1 MGNKKIALA
10 YSIDNLPV
18 AEAIAQAL
26 APTNYAVFHYYC
38 KKNGKEAP
46 LSEQLR
52 DFNGTIL
59 LLISDNFLKSVH
71 CMNRALQLVQLKG
84 TQMLPVVIDGRVK
97 DEATQQYVQVP
108 TKFERI
114 GDIIPYINYWQ
125 NQYLDLRSQKRR
137 IESADDFEK
146 DALNEHLRI
155 LRQVSSEASE
165 FLRVLRNMKYLQFDD
180 FIENHLQALFQ
191 FLEDEEEWTSFKA
204 KTPFLKIEVK
214 EDFIPSA
221 LEEGEKFAESL
232 QKQEANS
239 AATPSSEIVIL
250 PPIDPKE
257 EPIPAHVEEE
267 KAPVAVEPLA
277 IESFGTIGKV
287 IEANAITF
295 APPVTTNGMG
305 VNGTTISEL
314 DHDVPTPPID
324 TPTPPSTSNELPPL
338 NEESEAEIKEKI
350 GDLLRQARGLV
361 SAGQVE
367 AGLNFMKLATR
378 QYPGYPE
385 LHYAY
390 GYLLAQNTNDLDAAA
405 NQLDMALS
413 VSPTHEPA
421 HFLLAELAELRQ
433 DFASARSHYEQVA
446 ATDPN
451 FPDVFY
457 RLGSLIK
464 NHFPTEQHLAAKYFE
479 QATQQAPQNVDAHYQ
494 YGILLNE
501 VVGDYQKA
509 RDFFLATL
517 TLQPKHPFA
526 HYDLA
531 ILYHQQG
538 DLSKAHDEYQAA
550 IAINPEL
557 QTPDNDL
564 AFQLPAPVITPPI
577 ITPAEITPTIITP
590 TTTTPILPM
599 TEAVTTSSSPVANLG
614 NQSNEQDTI
623 ELLRQ
628 NLLRLEEMLSAKAQA
643 EPAKVEPP
651 KPEPKTVFITGA
663 SSGIGYATA
672 HLFASHGHRVIIN
685 GRRAEN
691 LATLEHEIKE
701 QYQTDVLVL
710 PFDVTDNQGMQT
722 AIAHMPEEWHNID
735 ILINN
740 AGKAK
745 GLNEIQ
751 DGLLEHW
758 EEMIDTN
765 IKGLLYLTRVVAS
778 FMVAQEKGH
787 IINIG
792 SIAGKE
798 AYAKG
803 NVYCATKAAVDM
815 LTKTM
820 RLDLHKYNIRVS
832 QVAPGAVEETE
843 FSLVRYD
850 GDAEKAAKTYDDFM
864 PLQAKDVAETIYFIT
879 NQPPHVNIQDVLIM
893 PTQQASASVIN
904 RSGR

>member
-38 KKNGKEAP
+38 KKDGKEAP

-84 TQMLPVVIDGRVK
+84 SQMLPVVINGRAK

-137 IESADDFEK
+137 IDSADDFEK

-165 FLRVLRNMKYLQFDD
+165 FLRVLRNMKYLQFED
-180 FIENHLQALFQ
+180 FIENHLQILFQ

-204 KTPFLKIEVK
+204 KSPFLKVEVR
-214 EDFIPSA
+214 EDFIPSV
-221 LEEGEKFAESL
+221 LEEREKFTESL
-232 QKQEANS
+232 HQS
-239 AATPSSEIVIL
+239 MDTSSSVSHAADAVNL
-250 PPIDPKE
+250 PPIEPTKI
-257 EPIPAHVEEE
+257 EPINTPHPEV
-267 KAPVAVEPLA
+267 VMEPSTM
-277 IESFGTIGKV
+277 ESFATIGKV
-287 IEANAITF
+287 IEANAKTF
-295 APPVTTNGMG
+295 APSVTTNGVG
-305 VNGTTISEL
+305 VNSSSVNES
-314 DHDVPTPPID
+314 DHDDVPSNPINV
-324 TPTPPSTSNELPPL
+324 PKPPSISNELPAL
-338 NEESEAEIKEKI
+338 EEETEAEIKEKI
-350 GDLLRQARGLV
+350 SDLLRQARGLV
-361 SAGQVE
+361 SVGQVE

-390 GYLLAQNTNDLDAAA
+390 GYLLAQNTSELDAAA

-421 HFLLAELAELRQ
+421 HFLLAELAELRK
-433 DFASARSHYEQVA
+433 DFASARNHYEQVA
-446 ATDPN
+446 STDPS
-451 FPDVFY
+451 FPDVYY
-457 RLGSLIK
+457 RLGLLII
-464 NHFPTEQHLAAKYFE
+464 NHFPDEQQLAAKYFE
-479 QATQQAPQNVDAHYQ
+479 KAIHQAPQNADAHYQ

-501 VVGDYQKA
+501 VIGDYQKA
-509 RDFFLATL
+509 RDSFLTTL
-517 TLQPKHPFA
+517 SLQPKHPFA

-531 ILYHQQG
+531 ILYHQEG
-538 DLSKAHDEYQAA
+538 NLSKAYDEYQQA

-557 QTPDNDL
+557 KTPDNDL
-564 AFQLPAPVITPPI
+564 AFQVPVPNIVSP
-577 ITPAEITPTIITP
+577 EDITPTINTPIITTP
-590 TTTTPILPM
+590 TPLM
-599 TEAVTTSSSPVANLG
+599 TEAVNTISTPIATVDS
-614 NQSNEQDTI
+614 QTNEKDTI

-643 EPAKVEPP
+643 EVAKVDSP

-672 HLFASHGHRVIIN
+672 LLFASHGHRVIIN
-685 GRRAEN
+685 GRREEN
-691 LATLEHEIKE
+691 LAALEQEIKE
-701 QYQTDVLVL
+701 KYQSDVLVM

-735 ILINN
+735 VLVNN

-745 GLNEIQ
+745 GLSEIQ

-765 IKGLLYLTRVVAS
+765 IKGLLYLTRVISS

-864 PLQAKDVAETIYFIT
+864 PLQAKDVAEVIYYIC

>member
-204 KTPFLKIEVK
+204 KTPFLQIEVK
-214 EDFIPSA
+214 EDFISSA
-221 LEEGEKFAESL
+221 LEEGEKVAQSL
-232 QKQEANS
+232 HTQETVS
-239 AATPSSEIVIL
+239 ATSASSEIGSL
-250 PPIDPKE
+250 PPPTELKVE
-257 EPIPAHVEEE
+257 QVETPAQET
-267 KAPVAVEPLA
+267 APVAEEPLA
-277 IESFGTIGKV
+277 IESFSAIGKI
-287 IEANAITF
+287 IEANSTVI
-295 APPVTTNGMG
+295 APPVTVNGMG
-305 VNGTTISEL
+305 TIATNGHE
-314 DHDVPTPPID
+314 
-324 TPTPPSTSNELPPL
+324 TPTQPNTVAELPPL
-338 NEESEAEIKEKI
+338 EEESETETKEKI
-350 GDLLRQARGLV
+350 DDLLRQARGLV

-433 DFASARSHYEQVA
+433 DFAGARSHYEQVA
-446 ATDPN
+446 STDPN

-464 NHFPTEQHLAAKYFE
+464 NHFPTEQPLAVKYFE

-538 DLSKAHDEYQAA
+538 DLNKAHDEYEAA

-557 QTPDNDL
+557 KTPDNDL
-564 AFQLPAPVITPPI
+564 AFQLPSPVIIPSEIVTPI
-577 ITPAEITPTIITP
+577 ITPAEVTPAEITPPIN
-590 TTTTPILPM
+590 TPILPM
-599 TEAVTTSSSPVANLG
+599 TETVTTTSTPVATVG

-663 SSGIGYATA
+663 GSGIGYATA

-691 LATLEHEIKE
+691 LATLEQEIKE

-722 AIAHMPEEWHNID
+722 AIAHMPEDWHNID
-735 ILINN
+735 VLINN

-745 GLNEIQ
+745 GLTEIQ

-765 IKGLLYLTRVVAS
+765 IKGLLYLTRVISS

-815 LTKTM
+815 LTKAM

-864 PLQAKDVAETIYFIT
+864 PLQAKDVAEMIYYIT

>member
-137 IESADDFEK
+137 IESAEDFEK

-204 KTPFLKIEVK
+204 KTPFLQIEVK
-214 EDFIPSA
+214 EDFIPTA
-221 LEEGEKFAESL
+221 LEEGEKIAQSL
-232 QKQEANS
+232 HTHETVS
-239 AATPSSEIVIL
+239 ATSASSEIGSL
-250 PPIDPKE
+250 PPPTELK
-257 EPIPAHVEEE
+257 VEQVETSIQE
-267 KAPVAVEPLA
+267 TVPVVEEPLA
-277 IESFGTIGKV
+277 IESFSAIGKI
-287 IEANAITF
+287 IEANSTVIAT
-295 APPVTTNGMG
+295 PVTVNGMG
-305 VNGTTISEL
+305 TIATNGHE
-314 DHDVPTPPID
+314 TPAQPN
-324 TPTPPSTSNELPPL
+324 TVTELPPL
-338 NEESEAEIKEKI
+338 EEESETETKEKI
-350 GDLLRQARGLV
+350 DDLLRQARGLV

-446 ATDPN
+446 STDPN

-457 RLGSLIK
+457 RLGSLIQ
-464 NHFPTEQHLAAKYFE
+464 NHFPAEHLLAVKYFE

-517 TLQPKHPFA
+517 MLQPKHPFA

-538 DLSKAHDEYQAA
+538 DLNKAHDEYEAA

-557 QTPDNDL
+557 KTPDNDL
-564 AFQLPAPVITPPI
+564 AFQLPSPVITPTVITAPI
-577 ITPAEITPTIITP
+577 ITPAEVTPAEITPTIN
-590 TTTTPILPM
+590 TPILPM
-599 TEAVTTSSSPVANLG
+599 TEPVTTTSIPVATVG

-651 KPEPKTVFITGA
+651 KPEPKTIFITGA
-663 SSGIGYATA
+663 GSGIGYATA

-691 LATLEHEIKE
+691 LATLEQEIKE
-701 QYQTDVLVL
+701 QYHTDVLVL

-735 ILINN
+735 VLINN

-751 DGLLEHW
+751 EGLLEHW

-765 IKGLLYLTRVVAS
+765 IKGLLYLTRVISS

-815 LTKTM
+815 LTKAM

-864 PLQAKDVAETIYFIT
+864 PLQAKDVAEMIYYIT